1 MRNVAFF
8 LTPKHELAVLNK
20 DANIR
25 QSIEKLEN
33 HHNYLE
39 IIVIDDEGRF
49 IGVLSSKDVL
59 MAFKKEPKLTFENS
73 HQYKIKDF
81 YHDHNVL
88 TVNIDTTS
96 DVLVDIS
103 KIQNIIPVVD
113 GENRFIGIVRRANLL
128 EYYYKEAGAKENE

>member
-33 HHNYLE
+33 HDNFLE
-39 IIVIDDEGRF
+39 IIVIDNEGRF
-49 IGVLSSKDVL
+49 AGVLSAKDVL
-59 MAFKKEPKLTFENS
+59 MAFKKKPDMTFEKS
-73 HQYKIKDF
+73 HQFKIKHF
-81 YHDHNVL
+81 YHNENVL

-96 DVLVDIS
+96 DILVDIS

-113 GENRFIGIVRRANLL
+113 GENRFIGIVRRAKLL
-128 EYYYKEAGAKENE
+128 EYYYKKAGINEDE